1 MNPSL
6 GVFER
11 APAGRF
17 PRTPTLD
24 QAAVRVILP
33 AGEQSAASTDLV
45 AGHLWKPGANLYR
58 EALGVLAVGVYATT
72 PHGRTSVEAL
82 VRGFA
87 LGGQLAG
94 RMRSFRCWAEEL
106 GGAAR
111 FPAAYPDLVGV
122 RVILADQVLSL
133 TPMAT
138 PRTTAEATIPYA
150 AVIRS
155 LVSDERLDAAR
166 QLLVVAL
173 RDVGETVDLGKLR
186 EVLAPPRTRPVQQ
199 QDPDRTEEYR
209 WLAAHEHQHA
219 GRWVALQGDNL
230 LAAAESLKALLA
242 LLKGTHPQAR
252 PLIHRCG

>member
-24 QAAVRVILP
+24 EAAWSWTVRVILP
-33 AGEQSAASTDLV
+33 AGEQSAASTGLV
-45 AGHLWKPGANLYR
+45 AGHLWKPGANR
-58 EALGVLAVGVYATT
+58 VLAAGVCAAT
-72 PHGRTSVEAL
+72 PRGRTSVEAL

-94 RMRSFRCWAEEL
+94 RMRSFRCRAGEL

-111 FPAAYPDLVGV
+111 FQAADPDLVGV

-133 TPMAT
+133 TPRAT

-173 RDVGETVDLGKLR
+173 RDVGETADLGKLR

-209 WLAAHEHQHA
+209 WLVAHEHQHA

-230 LAAAESLKALLA
+230 LSAAESLKALLA